1 MSFNFGAPATGPS
14 LSFGA
19 TNPAATL
26 NSSFN
31 FGATATT
38 ATPAPGSNL
47 TFGATSTA
55 ALGGP
60 AVSAVPTLSFGAPR

>member
-1 MSFNFGAPATGPS
+1 MSFSFGSAAGGPA

-31 FGATATT
+31 FGATSTT

-47 TFGATSTA
+47 TFGATA
-55 ALGGP
+55 GGP